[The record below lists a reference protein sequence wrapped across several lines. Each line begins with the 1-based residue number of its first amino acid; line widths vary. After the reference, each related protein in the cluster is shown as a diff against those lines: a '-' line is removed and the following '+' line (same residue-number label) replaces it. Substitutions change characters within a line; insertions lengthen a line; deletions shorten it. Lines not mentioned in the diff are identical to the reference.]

1 MDLLEYL
8 LRVLI
13 SLGVVVALILLA
25 LPYILR
31 RLTGLRT
38 FTGKG
43 SFEVKKIQP
52 LTRSVHLAEIEIKG
66 KTFVILFS
74 DKGADVIY
82 REDDKDNPS
91 PAGSRGDRPRSGEG
105 DTSRRA

>member
-1 MDLLEYL
+1 MDFLEYL

-31 RLTGLRT
+31 RLTGIRT

-82 REDDKDNPS
+82 REDDKDS
-91 PAGSRGDRPRSGEG
+91 GGGSGGGLPRSGAES
-105 DTSRRA
+105 DHPSRRG